1 MEDEKIKKIAQKVIS
16 KSGIPEDTYGS
27 VLLILMFVSIIITTI
42 RVLQECDKA
51 KWTGMST
58 QKQNDFFADKIRT
71 LSSRRGWYTKMRLKK
86 IIRRELKPAEYKKYK
101 NQIVDAILDVAEKIT
116 DEETCTLMGAL

>member
-1 MEDEKIKKIAQKVIS
+1 MEDEKLKEIAQRVIT

-27 VLLILMFVSIIITTI
+27 VILILMFVSIIITSV
-42 RVLQECDKA
+42 RVLQECDKT
-51 KWTGMST
+51 KWKAMGS
-58 QKQNDFFADKIRT
+58 KEQNSFFTDKIRT

-86 IIRRELKPAEYKKYK
+86 IIRRELKPEEYKEYK

-116 DEETCTLMGAL
+116 EEETCTLMGAL